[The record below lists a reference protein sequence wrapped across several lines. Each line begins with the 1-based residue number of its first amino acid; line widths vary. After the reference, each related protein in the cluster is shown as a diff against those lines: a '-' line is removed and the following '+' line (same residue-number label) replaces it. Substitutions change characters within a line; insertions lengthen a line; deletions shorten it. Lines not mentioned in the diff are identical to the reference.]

1 MRVDDLLTWI
11 TQGCLL
17 LIAAL
22 TVVDLIWHR
31 DRARID
37 IALMF
42 GALAAIVLIQGL
54 TTVMRRQVP
63 WLGQVGAILLLA
75 QPYLL
80 LRLVQHFRPVPRP
93 VQWVAFVGM
102 VISWTILVAFPA
114 PLPPPLALLIVA
126 YFVYVEG
133 YAAVAFARGAL
144 RTGGVTHHRL
154 LLAAIGSGMLA
165 LVILLAGVNRA
176 LPAGTGITTPLSR
189 LLALLCMLSY
199 YLGFVP
205 PRWLRHAWQLSELQR
220 FLQAM
225 AGRAADERVTTTLN
239 QLCLTGTRAVGGLG
253 AAVALCD
260 TPSQQLTIR
269 ASSGLPALGGSLMAS
284 SGAIGRAWHAH
295 QPTVARTPADF
306 GMDVIPLAAAA
317 GAAALLVVPI
327 ATAGRAWGL
336 LVVFLNRGPLFATDD
351 LNLLALLTEQ
361 SAITLDNADLQR
373 EIIERERT
381 EAVRSELLKQT
392 QAAVQARDQ
401 FLSIASHELKTPL
414 TSLLGNVHVIE
425 RRAAREGGWSERNLQ
440 ALRVIGDQAQRLN
453 KLVGTMLDLSR
464 IESGQLSIERLPLD
478 LYALVQRVVA
488 EMQPTLEGQTVD
500 LHRPNEM
507 IIVAGDELRLE
518 QVIHNLLGNAA
529 KYSPSGGAIRVQ
541 VDRNTT
547 MAWLAVTDQGMGIP
561 QAALPN
567 LFQRFY
573 RAPNVDYR
581 QISGVGIGLYVVK
594 EIVTLHG
601 GEVHVTSTEGQG
613 STFTICL
620 PLIDNQHMSAQ
631 ADLA

>member
-1 MRVDDLLTWI
+1 MRVNDLLTWI

-22 TVVDLIWHR
+22 TLVDLVRHR

-54 TTVMRRQVP
+54 TTVTRQQLP
-63 WLGQVGAILLLA
+63 WLGKFGAILLFA

-80 LRLVQHFRPVPRP
+80 LRLVQHFRLVPRP
-93 VQWVAFVGM
+93 VPLVALSGM
-102 VISWTILVAFPA
+102 IISWAILIVFPA
-114 PLPPPLALLIVA
+114 PLPRPLALLIVV

-133 YAAVAFARGAL
+133 YAAVAFAHGAL
-144 RTGGVTHHRL
+144 RTGGVTRHRL
-154 LLAAIGSGMLA
+154 LLAAIGSGLLA
-165 LVILLAGVNRA
+165 MVLLLAGVNIV

-205 PRWLRHAWQLSELQR
+205 PGWLRHAWQLAELQR

-225 AGRAADERVTTTLN
+225 AGRGAAERLTTTLN
-239 QLCLTGTRAVGGLG
+239 QLCLTSTRAVGGLA
-253 AAVALCD
+253 AAVALSD
-260 TPSQQLTIR
+260 MSSQQLMIR
-269 ASSGLPALGGSLMAS
+269 ASSGHPALAGSLTTS
-284 SGAIGRAWHAH
+284 SGAIRRAWHAR
-295 QPTVARTPADF
+295 QPTVARIPADLA
-306 GMDVIPLAAAA
+306 MDDIPFAAAT
-317 GAAALLVVPI
+317 GAAALLLVPI
-327 ATAGRAWGL
+327 ATAERAWGL

-361 SAITLDNADLQR
+361 SAITLDNADLHR
-373 EIIERERT
+373 EIVERERA

-401 FLSIASHELKTPL
+401 FLSIASHELKNPL
-414 TSLLGNVHVIE
+414 TSLSGNVQVLQ
-425 RRAAREGGWSERNLQ
+425 RRAAHDGGWSERNLQ
-440 ALRVIGDQAQRLN
+440 ALHVIGDQAQRLN
-453 KLVGTMLDLSR
+453 KLIDTMFDLAR
-464 IESGQLSIERLPLD
+464 IENGQLSIARVPLD
-478 LYALVQRVVA
+478 LHALVQRVVT
-488 EMQPTLEGQTVD
+488 ERQPTLEHQTVE
-500 LHRPNEM
+500 LHRPSEP
-507 IIVAGDELRLE
+507 VVVVGDEQRLE
-518 QVIHNLLGNAA
+518 QVLHNLIGNAA
-529 KYSPSGGAIRVQ
+529 KYSPAGGVIYVQ
-541 VDRNTT
+541 LRRNTT

-573 RAPNVDYR
+573 RAPNVDYQ
-581 QISGVGIGLYVVK
+581 QISGLGIGLYVVK

-601 GEVHVTSTEGQG
+601 GAVQVTSTEGQG
-613 STFTICL
+613 STFTVCL
-620 PLIDNQHMSAQ
+620 PLMDSEPMPSQ
-631 ADLA
+631 ADPA

>member
-22 TVVDLIWHR
+22 TLVDLIRHR
-31 DRARID
+31 DQARID

-42 GALAAIVLIQGL
+42 GALAAIVLLQGL
-54 TTVMRRQVP
+54 TTVTRRQVP

-80 LRLVQHFRPVPRP
+80 LRLVQHFRPVPWS
-93 VQWVAFVGM
+93 VQLVALGGM
-102 VISWTILVAFPA
+102 VISWTILGAIPA

-165 LVILLAGVNRA
+165 LVLLLAGVNIA
-176 LPAGTGITTPLSR
+176 LPAGTGITAPLSR

-205 PRWLRHAWQLSELQR
+205 PRWLRHAWQLAELQR

-225 AGRAADERVTTTLN
+225 AGRATGERVTTTLN
-239 QLCLTGTRAVGGLG
+239 QLCLTGTRAVGGLA

-260 TPSQQLTIR
+260 TSSQQLTIR
-269 ASSGLPALGGSLMAS
+269 ASSGHPALAGSLLAS
-284 SGAIGRAWHAH
+284 SGAIGRAWHAR

-306 GMDVIPLAAAA
+306 DIDLVPL
-317 GAAALLVVPI
+317 AAALLVVPI
-327 ATAGRAWGL
+327 ATAERAWGL

-373 EIIERERT
+373 EIVERERA
-381 EAVRSELLKQT
+381 EAARSEQLKQT

-414 TSLLGNVHVIE
+414 TSLLGHVHVLQ

-440 ALRVIGDQAQRLN
+440 ALRLIGDQAQRLT

-464 IESGQLSIERLPLD
+464 IENGQLSIERLPLNLHD
-478 LYALVQRVVA
+478 LVQRVVA
-488 EMQPTLEGQTVD
+488 EMQPTLEGQTVE
-500 LHRPNEM
+500 LHCPNEL
-507 IIVAGDELRLE
+507 IVAGDELRLE
-518 QVIHNLLGNAA
+518 QVIQNLLGNAA
-529 KYSPSGGAIRVQ
+529 KYSPCGGVIRVQ
-541 VDRNTT
+541 LGRNTT
-547 MAWLAVTDQGMGIP
+547 MAWLAVTDYGIGIP
-561 QAALPN
+561 EAALPN

-573 RAPNVDYR
+573 RAPNVDHR

-601 GEVHVTSTEGQG
+601 GEVQVTSTEGQG

-631 ADLA
+631 ADSA